1 MKPLHP
7 IVVHFPIALLPL
19 SVAADLVG
27 FFANIPSL
35 SQTGWWTLLG
45 AAGGAVVTVAAG
57 LFDMSRATLSEE
69 VHHRVHRHMYIGLVL
84 LTIII
89 GLTIWRGMI
98 FANGWVVPMLYLD
111 LAVLAVALVALQ
123 GWLGGE
129 LVYSDGVFVQQG
141 NQKLAKDKAASG
153 KTPPAAA
160 KTKASGHQGH

>member
-35 SQTGWWTLLG
+35 SHTGWWTLLG

-57 LFDMSRATLSEE
+57 LFDMSRATLSED

-84 LTIII
+84 LTLIL
-89 GLTIWRGMI
+89 GLAIWRGLL
-98 FANGWVVPMLYLD
+98 FTRGLVVPMLYLD
-111 LAVLAVALVALQ
+111 LAVLTVALAALQ

-129 LVYSDGVFVQQG
+129 LVYRDGVFVQQG
-141 NQKLAKDKAASG
+141 DQALAKDKAPSG
-153 KTPPAAA
+153 KSSAAAA
-160 KTKASGHQGH
+160 KPKASGHAGH